1 MFQNTIIKKYISSQ
15 SKDLLISKWG
25 LFREF
30 FHDKGTQ
37 DRIRVLK
44 EEQFQEGFLIKL
56 FVEVF
61 GYIKEPDENY
71 NLVTELKNIKD
82 SRKVDGALI
91 FNTTVKCV
99 IELKGTNTTDLGKVE
114 VQAFSYKTNQPNCT
128 YVITSNFEK
137 LRFYIQDATEFIEF
151 NLFELTQDEFN
162 LMYLCLSTNSIE
174 NDIPLKLKSESI
186 SQEDLITKKLYK
198 DYSLFKRE
206 LYQNLIALNQGY
218 DKLLLFKKSQKLLDR
233 FLFLFFAEDKFLLP
247 PNSVRLI
254 LDDWEDLIEK
264 DVEVPLYNRFKKYF
278 GYLNTGFKGK
288 RYDVFP
294 YNGGLF
300 KSDEILD
307 NILIDDKLLFLHTKK
322 LSEYDFESEV
332 DVNILGHIFENSL
345 TEIEEISNELK
356 NGEVDKTNTKRK
368 KDGVFYTP
376 KYITKYIVDN
386 TIGKLCN
393 EKKIELQ
400 INDEDYTTD
409 KKRIKKTIK
418 NLSDKLTEYR
428 NWLLQLTICDPACG
442 SGAFLNQ
449 SLDFLILEHQ
459 YIDELQSKL
468 FGDSLVLSDIEN
480 SILENNIFG
489 VDINEESVEIAK
501 LSLWL
506 RTAQPNRKLNNLNSN
521 IKCGNSLVDN
531 VEVNNHFNWKNEF
544 PQVFDKGGFDV
555 IIGNPP
561 YVKEYTNK
569 SSFDN
574 LHEHPIYQG
583 KMDLWYFFG
592 WLGLELI
599 KKDVG
604 LVGYIAPT
612 NWITNFGASK
622 FRNYFLEKGELVD
635 YVDFGDFKVFED
647 AGIQTMIYIMKSN
660 NKNKNFSFPF
670 SKLIDKKVKT
680 NDVKLFLNKTK
691 DDRFEFFKSSIDRE
705 EFYGSYI
712 QFNRKEI
719 IDLSNRIKEKGDFKF
734 DKKELTNG
742 IDIHQDYVGKN
753 SLKILG
759 DTFSVGQGIFNLSNK
774 ELIELDLSERE
785 KQLIKPFY
793 TSFQLD
799 RYTHINKNNS
809 WVIYTSS
816 KFKNIELMDDYP
828 KLKSHLDNFKS
839 VITTDNKPYGLHRS
853 REEKFFIGKKILSL
867 RKCVKPIFTY
877 TDFQTYVSQSYYVIQ
892 TDRINLKFLT
902 CLFNSKLI
910 EFWLK
915 YNGKMQGSIFQVDKE
930 PLLDI
935 PIKTPTNTDL
945 YENLFDEISI
955 SIIELNK
962 LKSNSIKSIYSRLSI
977 LNKIKQ
983 IEEFDYEDYEDFIS
997 VLKKNKQSIP
1007 PITEDIE
1014 WREFI
1019 TNLLI
1024 KKNTLEFEIKEIE
1037 DKIDNEI
1044 LKLYSIDRE
1053 ELEL

>member
-345 TEIEEISNELK
+345 NEIEEISNELK

-376 KYITKYIVDN
+376 KYITKYIVNN

-393 EKKIELQ
+393 EKKNELQ
-400 INDEDYTTD
+400 INDEDYTSD

-449 SLDFLILEHQ
+449 SLNFLISEHQ

-468 FGDSLVLSDIEN
+468 FGDSMVLSDIEN
-480 SILENNIFG
+480 SILENNLFG
-489 VDINEESVEIAK
+489 VDINEESVEITK

-506 RTAQPNRKLNNLNSN
+506 RTAQPNRKLNSLSSN
-521 IKCGNSLVDN
+521 IKCGNSLIDEPIEG
-531 VEVNNHFNWKNEF
+531 VENYFKWEQEF
-544 PQVFDKGGFDV
+544 PKVFEKGGFDV
-555 IIGNPP
+555 VIGNPP
-561 YVKEYTNK
+561 FVQLSEDSNTTIHIKNYLLNRYKSSMGRLNTFGFFLKLSLTISRKNGISSYIIPNTILTQEYYKKIRLDLLNDSEITEIIQFLELPFQDAVVENVILSYINKHPKKTNSIKIINSKIREFSLNKEINQSEFLNNLDYNFNIYEKKENKLIKDKLDKNNVKLGELTDVNQAIALKGSRDLWVHKEILDFNYVKVLEGGKNINRYVLNWGGDYLDYKKEGIHSCHSTKIFTSEEKIFFRRVANKLIGTLDTNK
-569 SSFDN
+569 LYG
-574 LHEHPIYQG
+574 LHTLVVIN
-583 KMDLWYFFG
+583 
-592 WLGLELI
+592 I
-599 KKDVG
+599 KK
-604 LVGYIAPT
+604 
-612 NWITNFGASK
+612 
-622 FRNYFLEKGELVD
+622 NY
-635 YVDFGDFKVFED
+635 
-647 AGIQTMIYIMKSN
+647 
-660 NKNKNFSFPF
+660 
-670 SKLIDKKVKT
+670 
-680 NDVKLFLNKTK
+680 
-691 DDRFEFFKSSIDRE
+691 KSSI
-705 EFYGSYI
+705 
-712 QFNRKEI
+712 N
-719 IDLSNRIKEKGDFKF
+719 IK
-734 DKKELTNG
+734 
-742 IDIHQDYVGKN
+742 Y
-753 SLKILG
+753 
-759 DTFSVGQGIFNLSNK
+759 
-774 ELIELDLSERE
+774 
-785 KQLIKPFY
+785 
-793 TSFQLD
+793 
-799 RYTHINKNNS
+799 
-809 WVIYTSS
+809 
-816 KFKNIELMDDYP
+816 
-828 KLKSHLDNFKS
+828 
-839 VITTDNKPYGLHRS
+839 
-853 REEKFFIGKKILSL
+853 ILS
-867 RKCVKPIFTY
+867 
-877 TDFQTYVSQSYYVIQ
+877 
-892 TDRINLKFLT
+892 
-902 CLFNSKLI
+902 LFNSKVLSYYYKTNFSSTKTVFSEIGAQKVRLLPIVEISLPQQKPFIEKVDLI
-910 EFWLK
+910 LSLNKELQNQSEKFQRTIQRNFEGLEVLPKKLQNWYLLTYNEFIKELSK
-915 YNGKMQGSIFQVDKE
+915 KKVKLSLEDEGKWEDFFTQESKKALEIKNSIEKTDKE
-930 PLLDI
+930 IDTMVYQLYNL
-935 PIKTPTNTDL
+935 TD
-945 YENLFDEISI
+945 DEIE
-955 SIIELNK
+955 IIE
-962 LKSNSIKSIYSRLSI
+962 STI
-977 LNKIKQ
+977 
-983 IEEFDYEDYEDFIS
+983 
-997 VLKKNKQSIP
+997 
-1007 PITEDIE
+1007 
-1014 WREFI
+1014 
-1019 TNLLI
+1019 
-1024 KKNTLEFEIKEIE
+1024 
-1037 DKIDNEI
+1037 
-1044 LKLYSIDRE
+1044 
-1053 ELEL
+1053 

>member
-345 TEIEEISNELK
+345 T
-356 NGEVDKTNTKRK
+356 R
-368 KDGVFYTP
+368 
-376 KYITKYIVDN
+376 
-386 TIGKLCN
+386 
-393 EKKIELQ
+393 
-400 INDEDYTTD
+400 
-409 KKRIKKTIK
+409 
-418 NLSDKLTEYR
+418 
-428 NWLLQLTICDPACG
+428 
-442 SGAFLNQ
+442 
-449 SLDFLILEHQ
+449 
-459 YIDELQSKL
+459 
-468 FGDSLVLSDIEN
+468 
-480 SILENNIFG
+480 
-489 VDINEESVEIAK
+489 
-501 LSLWL
+501 
-506 RTAQPNRKLNNLNSN
+506 
-521 IKCGNSLVDN
+521 
-531 VEVNNHFNWKNEF
+531 
-544 PQVFDKGGFDV
+544 
-555 IIGNPP
+555 
-561 YVKEYTNK
+561 
-569 SSFDN
+569 
-574 LHEHPIYQG
+574 
-583 KMDLWYFFG
+583 
-592 WLGLELI
+592 
-599 KKDVG
+599 
-604 LVGYIAPT
+604 
-612 NWITNFGASK
+612 
-622 FRNYFLEKGELVD
+622 
-635 YVDFGDFKVFED
+635 
-647 AGIQTMIYIMKSN
+647 
-660 NKNKNFSFPF
+660 
-670 SKLIDKKVKT
+670 
-680 NDVKLFLNKTK
+680 
-691 DDRFEFFKSSIDRE
+691 
-705 EFYGSYI
+705 
-712 QFNRKEI
+712 
-719 IDLSNRIKEKGDFKF
+719 
-734 DKKELTNG
+734 
-742 IDIHQDYVGKN
+742 
-753 SLKILG
+753 
-759 DTFSVGQGIFNLSNK
+759 
-774 ELIELDLSERE
+774 
-785 KQLIKPFY
+785 
-793 TSFQLD
+793 
-799 RYTHINKNNS
+799 
-809 WVIYTSS
+809 
-816 KFKNIELMDDYP
+816 
-828 KLKSHLDNFKS
+828 
-839 VITTDNKPYGLHRS
+839 
-853 REEKFFIGKKILSL
+853 
-867 RKCVKPIFTY
+867 
-877 TDFQTYVSQSYYVIQ
+877 
-892 TDRINLKFLT
+892 
-902 CLFNSKLI
+902 
-910 EFWLK
+910 
-915 YNGKMQGSIFQVDKE
+915 
-930 PLLDI
+930 
-935 PIKTPTNTDL
+935 
-945 YENLFDEISI
+945 
-955 SIIELNK
+955 
-962 LKSNSIKSIYSRLSI
+962 
-977 LNKIKQ
+977 
-983 IEEFDYEDYEDFIS
+983 
-997 VLKKNKQSIP
+997 
-1007 PITEDIE
+1007 
-1014 WREFI
+1014 
-1019 TNLLI
+1019 
-1024 KKNTLEFEIKEIE
+1024 
-1037 DKIDNEI
+1037 
-1044 LKLYSIDRE
+1044 
-1053 ELEL
+1053 